1 MNFLQWIQLALGVI
15 SAVHTIESVLPMSDA
30 GKTKLDTVLN
40 VVQASAT
47 ATGGV
52 IARIDPT
59 ILDSFAAKVATDH
72 VSAMNTQNVFKTTP

>member
-1 MNFLQWIQLALGVI
+1 MNFLQWSQLALGVI

-30 GKTKLDTVLN
+30 GKTKLDTVLS
-40 VVQASAT
+40 VVQASAA

-59 ILDSFAAKVATDH
+59 VLSGFATQVATDH
-72 VSAMNTQNVFKTTP
+72 VATMNTQNVFKTTP